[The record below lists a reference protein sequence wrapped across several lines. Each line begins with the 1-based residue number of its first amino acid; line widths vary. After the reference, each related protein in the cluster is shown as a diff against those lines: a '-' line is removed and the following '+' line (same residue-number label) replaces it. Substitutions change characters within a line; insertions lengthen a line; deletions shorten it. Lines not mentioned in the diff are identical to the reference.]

1 MMAFARSQ
9 MVLLIAAV
17 LGSIL
22 GASGANAQASDYP
35 NRIVTIVAPSAPG
48 GLYSVFA
55 RLIATKLEER
65 LKTTFIVEN
74 RPGAASIVGAGSVAR
89 ANPDGY
95 TLMVATTS
103 TLAVNQ
109 SMHRTLPYDPVKDF
123 VPIAFIARAP
133 EVLVVNA
140 DLPIHSIADLAKAAK
155 ESPGKLTYAS
165 AGIGTAQH
173 LEGELL
179 QQVLGISMTHI
190 PYRGAINALSD
201 VAAGHVSMMFTP
213 IPNGLGMIQSGKVRP
228 IGLAT
233 LDKISVLP
241 DLKPLA
247 ELGVDKFN
255 ADSWFMLVA
264 PAKTPP
270 ATVEFLRKQLTD
282 ITSEPA
288 YLKFLSEQG
297 LVAKPGLSV
306 DELRALIDEETKH
319 WREVIEKAGISPM

>member
-1 MMAFARSQ
+1 MVLVRSQ
-9 MVLLIAAV
+9 VVLLIAAAWC
-17 LGSIL
+17 GML
-22 GASGANAQASDYP
+22 GASSANAQAGDYP
-35 NRIVTIVAPSAPG
+35 SRIVTVVAPSAPG
-48 GLYSVFA
+48 GLYSMFA
-55 RLIATKLEER
+55 RLIATKLEEK

-74 RPGAASIVGAGSVAR
+74 RPGAASIIGAVAVAR
-89 ANPDGY
+89 ADPDGY
-95 TLMVATTS
+95 TLLVATAA

-109 SMHRTLPYDPVKDF
+109 SIHKTLPYDPVKDF
-123 VPIAFIARAP
+123 VPIALIARAP

-140 DLPIHSIADLAKAAK
+140 DLPIRSIADLVKAAK
-155 ESPGKLTYAS
+155 ESPGILTYAS
-165 AGIGTAQH
+165 AGKGSAQH

-179 QQVLGISMTHI
+179 QHELGISMTHI
-190 PYRGAINALSD
+190 PYRGATAALND

-270 ATVEFLRKQLTD
+270 AIIEFLRKQISD
-282 ITSEPA
+282 ISSEPA
-288 YLKFLSEQG
+288 YLKLLSDQG
-297 LVAKPGLSV
+297 LAAVTGQSV
-306 DELRALIDEETKH
+306 DELRALIDNETKQ
-319 WREVIEKAGISPM
+319 WREVIQKARISPD